1 MGSGKRFRVKW
12 DSYPSY
18 AIGVSLT
25 LNSEHKVSIQL
36 NFVKLHVY
44 IGFGKGYDEC

>member
-12 DSYPSY
+12 EQYPSY
-18 AIGVSLT
+18 AIGASLT
-25 LNSEHKVSIQL
+25 FNSEHKVSIHL
-36 NFVKLHVY
+36 NFVKICVY